1 MKDHKKVKWIR
12 NAAFLVLVLV
22 LFLAV
27 VVISTMKQYDISMKK
42 AWEFLRTE
50 WSRPAVKVGL
60 EDPTPEQTEE
70 QTGYFTAGFAQ
81 GNYYVGDPSDTDK
94 TTYPAGSYTFDVGR
108 GELTFRIYE
117 GNQLVEEWT
126 LAEEPESG
134 YERYR
139 YGVVL
144 KEGQVIEILGGG
156 IGGVLSD
163 EKYSFMKEIMPDCQ
177 NELYTLEAG
186 DYEIGRDVAAGTA
199 SFWLAGT
206 EEASL
211 RVSEPYL
218 GGADVT
224 LVPDEEYNR
233 KNRYCNVILREGD
246 ILQIRGGSVK
256 IQVRVTD

>member
-1 MKDHKKVKWIR
+1 MKDHKKAKWIR
-12 NAAFLVLVLV
+12 NAVVLVLVLV

-50 WSRPAVKVGL
+50 WSRPAVKMGL
-60 EDPTPEQTEE
+60 EDPTMEATEE
-70 QTGYFTAGFAQ
+70 QTGYFTATLAQ
-81 GNYYVGDPSDTDK
+81 GNCYVGDPSDTAK
-94 TTYPAGSYTFDVGR
+94 VTFPAGSYTFDVGR

-156 IGGVLSD
+156 VGGVLSD
-163 EKYSFMKEIMPDCQ
+163 EKYTIMKEKMPNQ
-177 NELYTLEAG
+177 QTEMYTLEAG

-211 RVSEPYL
+211 RVSKPYL

-233 KNRYCNVILREGD
+233 KNRYGEVILREGD

-256 IQVRVTD
+256 FRVQATD

>member
-81 GNYYVGDPSDTDK
+81 GNC
-94 TTYPAGSYTFDVGR
+94 
-108 GELTFRIYE
+108 
-117 GNQLVEEWT
+117 
-126 LAEEPESG
+126 
-134 YERYR
+134 